1 MNKSDG
7 QHEASSTGAGAGKGP
22 ILAPGTLVG
31 GKFRI
36 EHRIARG
43 GQASVYLARQEPLA
57 REVALKILSPPTFEA
72 TDAERAEFEQR
83 FLLEAR
89 TLAALDHPNIVTV
102 YDYGETDDGR
112 YYLAM
117 EYIRGGRFLDLLKN
131 GHLASGRAVN
141 LAVQVAQALR
151 YAHKRGVV
159 HRDVKNSNVLVRTLD
174 NGEEQAKVVD
184 FGLVKLSKTDSG
196 LTQTGMILGSP
207 HFMAPEQAVGQG
219 VDHRADIYATGVLLY
234 CGLTGKYPFDG
245 PHATAIITAHVTRD
259 VPVFAS
265 LVPNLR
271 IPEGL
276 EAIVRRCLEKKPARR
291 YPSMDALIADLLPY
305 QSGIQIEGI
314 SGEFN
319 TLTAMP
325 ALSKQRDWTAIAASV
340 IVGGVI
346 AALIALLAGTAYLG
360 FTTRTSPESDGP
372 AVNVPEQT
380 ATESTVPSEEVAPA
394 APVDPEPSMAP
405 AVKPVQ
411 RPVKRQEVRRTAVPA
426 PTPKV
431 APNPVEVAAPVEAPQ
446 VPAEVPVPPPT
457 TPPSDWA
464 DEDLEAG
471 DDDWR

>member
-1 MNKSDG
+1 VNKSDG

-36 EHRIARG
+36 ENRIARG

-117 EYIRGGRFLDLLKN
+117 EYIGGGRFLDLLKN

-265 LVPNLR
+265 LVPNVR

-325 ALSKQRDWTAIAASV
+325 ALSKRRDWTAIAASL

-360 FTTRTSPESDGP
+360 FTTRNAPESNEP
-372 AVNVPEQT
+372 AVSVPDQ
-380 ATESTVPSEEVAPA
+380 ASQNRTVPVQEVAPA
-394 APVDPEPSMAP
+394 AKPAAKP
-405 AVKPVQ
+405 AVTPVQ
-411 RPVKRQEVRRTAVPA
+411 RPVKRRQPRNAAKPA
-426 PTPKV
+426 PTVEVTPK
-431 APNPVEVAAPVEAPQ
+431 PVEVAEP
-446 VPAEVPVPPPT
+446 VPAPKEPASNPVPPPA
-457 TPPSDWA
+457 PRPSDWA